1 MPKAGNFSLFPFD
14 LIKTIKNELC
24 QGSKGF
30 KNRSW
35 SAGGNVKRTVIQMLF
50 NLIIRFVMTTLWN
63 SLHYQFAKDIIPFH
77 VIADAFKMAVRDR
90 ECKGLESKYVS
101 KRWKCFRKFEV
112 SVTVEQ
118 SVHGVSET
126 THLAFD
132 TDNLLFVRKNLATAF
147 CNVVCTCINVPC
159 VEFSKYLYSL

>member
-1 MPKAGNFSLFPFD
+1 MSYVKVQKVLKIGVEVQVETLSERLFKCY
-14 LIKTIKNELC
+14 LIWL
-24 QGSKGF
+24 F
-30 KNRSW
+30 ALSW
-35 SAGGNVKRTVIQMLF
+35 LLYETRYIINSRRT
-50 NLIIRFVMTTLWN
+50 
-63 SLHYQFAKDIIPFH
+63 IPFH